1 VAGRLTSNVEA
12 VEKVL
17 KRILWQDAGKNDLTG
32 YAIINDLMIRRGQAT
47 PENQPVLPLRGLF
60 YRLVMCNEKNLEG

>member
-1 VAGRLTSNVEA
+1 MPSVEA

-32 YAIINDLMIRRGQAT
+32 YAIINDLMVRKGQAT
-47 PENQPVLPLRGLF
+47 PKNHAARPLKGFF
-60 YRLVMCNEKNLEG
+60 YRLVSRRETCIYGTLKR